1 MKEKTMSENK
11 TRIKKG
17 TIIKESE
24 KPTYVYNGETPEKL
38 YELLVEINNSTYE
51 FTEEPK
57 ISDKEIGYILLTDK
71 QSIDTFLWKFAS
83 FYFCGWRAKVVIENA
98 K

>member
-1 MKEKTMSENK
+1 MSKNK

-17 TIIKESE
+17 TVIKDYE

-38 YELLVEINNSTYE
+38 YEILEGIDKSTYE
-51 FTEEPK
+51 YSEEPK
-57 ISDKEIGYILLTDK
+57 ISDNEIGYILLIDK
-71 QSIDTFLWKFAS
+71 QSIDSFLWKFAS
-83 FYFCGWRAKVVIENA
+83 FYFCGWRAKVVIENV